1 MSAEAQSSSTI
12 LAEVRRIV
20 RSDLS
25 SLTTQIDLDG
35 FYPEEVLRK
44 IGAVGGFRQHL
55 ASQNAS
61 RMCDMVTGIEA
72 MAIAGEECLSTA
84 FLMWC
89 QNACGWYLEHSE
101 NDALRQRLLPRVAS
115 GEILGGTALSN
126 PMKFFA
132 GLEPLQ
138 LKAQVVP
145 GGVRVRGQLPWVS
158 NLGPGHVF
166 GAIFQIQ
173 SAPSREI
180 MALVPCDA
188 EGLHLMQRAHFV
200 ALEGTRTFSLRFADV
215 FIPTAWIL
223 ADPVGPYLATIRSG
237 FILMQIGMALGLVQ
251 GCIAIMRK
259 ADRTHQHLNSFL
271 PDQPE
276 RFEEGLA
283 CLRAEVHGLAKTP
296 WEQEAGFRRRV
307 LAARLRAGELS
318 IQAASAALLHA
329 GARGYLD
336 HAPAQRRLRES
347 YFVAI
352 VTPAIKHLRKE
363 LASMDGE
370 YPSHGEATRPRWRSS
385 ALT

>member
-1 MSAEAQSSSTI
+1 MSAEALSSSTI

-20 RSDLS
+20 RTDLS
-25 SLTTQIDLDG
+25 ALTTQIDLDG
-35 FYPEEVLRK
+35 FYPEDVLHK

-72 MAIAGEECLSTA
+72 MAIAGEECLATA
-84 FLMWC
+84 FMMWC
-89 QNACGWYLEHSE
+89 QNACGWYLENSV
-101 NDALRQRLLPRVAS
+101 NADLRQRLLPKVAS

-138 LKAQVVP
+138 LKAQAAP

-173 SAPSREI
+173 STPQREI

-200 ALEGTRTFSLRFADV
+200 ALEGTRTFSLRFKDV

-223 ADPVGPYLATIRSG
+223 ADPVGPYLAKIRSG
-237 FILMQIGMALGLVQ
+237 FMLMQIGMALGLVQ
-251 GCIAIMRK
+251 GCIEIMRK
-259 ADRTHQHLNSFL
+259 ADRTHKHLNCFL
-271 PDQPE
+271 LERPE
-276 RFEEGLA
+276 MFEEELA
-283 CLRAEVHGLAKTP
+283 DLREEVHGLARTP
-296 WEQEAGFRRRV
+296 WESEAGFRHRV

-329 GARGYLD
+329 GARGYLN

-352 VTPAIKHLRKE
+352 VTPALKHLRKE
-363 LASMDGE
+363 LASIMDG
-370 YPSHGEATRPRWRSS
+370 SCS
-385 ALT
+385 